1 MSAVKYSKA
10 SRTAVK
16 ENLKKNLLGYP
27 IDNIDSNISIKQSNT
42 INMDK
47 NESNTSKDNLF
58 VRININI
65 LKENYEF
72 LKEYKEKSGV
82 PPASKCSELLNRAI
96 SELRK
101 QSI

>member
-1 MSAVKYSKA
+1 
-10 SRTAVK
+10 
-16 ENLKKNLLGYP
+16 
-27 IDNIDSNISIKQSNT
+27 
-42 INMDK
+42 MDK

-82 PPASKCSELLNRAI
+82 PPASKCSELLNKAI
-96 SELRK
+96 KDLQK
-101 QSI
+101 QSN